1 MAKDVRVLI
10 VEDDLYSRDMMTML
24 LTRDWRTRVV
34 GEIDGHED
42 VSDYLLQPLQQVDV
56 ILIGVETPTDQ
67 EWPFQMLDLVD
78 SYENPTVILY
88 AGTRFDKSVLAHA
101 SRKGFGGYLLKDE
114 VIYSLASAVV
124 FASKGHCVITPG
136 VKRIANEI
144 DWPQKTL
151 VIDGSQKVTNFS
163 KRESEIV
170 HLGILF
176 NLAQRDIADELVI
189 GTDWV
194 SEAMSNVYEKL
205 GLREILSGEVPLNLY
220 FDDEMVLAHCE
231 RILERAQRNSSSG
244 SLRRA
249 PWMSTLAFHL
259 LTAPTIEEI

>member
-10 VEDDLYSRDMMTML
+10 VEDDLYSRDMMTMM

-34 GEIDGHED
+34 GELDDHDKVRE
-42 VSDYLLQPLQQVDV
+42 YLLQPIQQVDV
-56 ILIGVETPTDQ
+56 VLIGVETPTDQ

-78 SYENPTVILY
+78 SLDTQAIILY
-88 AGTRFDKSVLAHA
+88 AGTRFENSVLAHA
-101 SRKGFGGYLLKDE
+101 SRKGFGGYLLKED
-114 VIYSLASAVV
+114 VVYSLASAVA
-124 FASKGHCVITPG
+124 FACKGYCIITPG
-136 VKRIANEI
+136 VKANSNKN
-144 DWPQKTL
+144 DWPSKTM
-151 VIDGSQKVTNFS
+151 VVDGRHKVANFS

-205 GLREILSGEVPLNLY
+205 GLREILSGEVPLDLY
-220 FDDEMVLAHCE
+220 FEDEMVLAHCE

-259 LTAPTIEEI
+259 LTTPVIEEI

>member
-34 GEIDGHED
+34 GELGNHDE
-42 VSDYLLQPLQQVDV
+42 VRDYLLQPIQQVDV
-56 ILIGVETPTDQ
+56 VLIGVESPTDK

-78 SYENPTVILY
+78 SLNTQAVILY
-88 AGTRFDKSVLAHA
+88 AGTRFEKSVLAHA
-101 SRKGFGGYLLKDE
+101 SRKSFGGYMLKED
-114 VIYSLASAVV
+114 VVYSLASAVA
-124 FASKGHCVITPG
+124 FASKGFCIITPG
-136 VKRIANEI
+136 VKANSNKD
-144 DWPQKTL
+144 DWPIKTL
-151 VIDGSQKVTNFS
+151 VVDGRQKVANFS
-163 KRESEIV
+163 MRESEIV

-205 GLREILSGEVPLNLY
+205 GLREILSGEISLNLY
-220 FDDEMVLAHCE
+220 FQDEMVLAHCK

-259 LTAPTIEEI
+259 LTTPMIEEI

>member
-1 MAKDVRVLI
+1 MVKDVRVLI

-24 LTRDWRTRVV
+24 LTRDWRTRVI
-34 GEIDGHED
+34 GEIDGHDD
-42 VSDYLLQPLQQVDV
+42 VSDYLLQPIQQVDV
-56 ILIGVETPTDQ
+56 VLIGVETPTDQ
-67 EWPFQMLDLVD
+67 EWPFQVLDLVD
-78 SYENPTVILY
+78 ELESQAVILY

-101 SRKGFGGYLLKDE
+101 SRKGFGGYLLKEDI
-114 VIYSLASAVV
+114 IYSLASAVV
-124 FASKGHCVITPG
+124 SACKGHCIITPG
-136 VKRIANEI
+136 VKRNSNKT
-144 DWPQKTL
+144 DWPPKTL
-151 VIDGSQKVTNFS
+151 VVDGSQKVANFS

-220 FDDEMVLAHCE
+220 FEDEMVLAHCE
-231 RILERAQRNSSSG
+231 RILERSKRNSSSG

-259 LTAPTIEEI
+259 LTTPTIEEF